1 MKMAENQIKEET
13 KTNVRCS
20 YCGNDTLCVDCQRQP
35 GKETE
40 FEHICFECYQNNK
53 GEIAPEKKEKTHVC
67 IPPQKLAEAYEHFL
81 EDTTKNAFSELWEAE
96 KKKMRELSKQEL
108 AEAAF
113 FEGARFMY
121 AFMQKMAAPEA
132 QQGPEAAPEEG
143 HAHEGHA
150 HHHTEAKSE
159 AKKE

>member
-1 MKMAENQIKEET
+1 MDEKKPEE

-20 YCGNDTLCVDCQRQP
+20 YCGNDTLCVDCQRLP
-35 GKETE
+35 GKEND
-40 FEHICFECYQNNK
+40 FEHICFECYQSKK

-67 IPPQKLAEAYEHFL
+67 IPPEKLAEAYERFL
-81 EDTTKNAFSELWEAE
+81 EDTTKNAFNELWEAE

-121 AFMQKMAAPEA
+121 AFMQRMAS
-132 QQGPEAAPEEG
+132 QQEQVVPDTGEG
-143 HAHEGHA
+143 HEEHEGHK
-150 HHHTEAKSE
+150 HEGHEHKHGQ
-159 AKKE
+159 

>member
-1 MKMAENQIKEET
+1 MAEKTEGSEKAAQ
-13 KTNVRCS
+13 TNVRCS
-20 YCGNDTLCVDCQRQP
+20 YCGNDTLCVDCQRAP
-35 GKETE
+35 GKEND
-40 FEHICFECYQNNK
+40 FEHICFDCYQNNK

-121 AFMQKMAAPEA
+121 AFMQKMAAPEG
-132 QQGPEAAPEEG
+132 QEGPAEEEG

-150 HHHTEAKSE
+150 HHHAEG
-159 AKKE
+159 KKE

>member
-1 MKMAENQIKEET
+1 MEEK
-13 KTNVRCS
+13 KTEDKANVRCS
-20 YCGNDTLCVDCQRQP
+20 YCGNDTLCGDCQRQP
-35 GKETE
+35 GKEND

-67 IPPQKLAEAYEHFL
+67 IPPEKLAEAYERFL
-81 EDTTKNAFSELWEAE
+81 EDTTRRAFSELWEQE

-121 AFMQKMAAPEA
+121 AFMQRMA
-132 QQGPEAAPEEG
+132 GPGAEGSEEG
-143 HAHEGHA
+143 HEGHGHGGHSHEGHQ
-150 HHHTEAKSE
+150 HEE
-159 AKKE
+159 KK